1 LSESELAPV
10 DIIVDLGD
18 SLARMKKPEPR
29 SPVASPNLAERI
41 DKLTI
46 KRQETVRPILEH
58 PREYVLLSVRAMA
71 QRLKTDPATIV
82 RIVRGLGFSGY
93 REFQHHLHE
102 LSIAFATPVD
112 MMQSASRD
120 SSMPALVQ
128 ESLAQGVKNLHA
140 LNNSLDAKRL
150 TKVAKRFFKARR
162 IVIFAADGAAVLAE
176 YLEYQLSILGLPIIA
191 VASAGGMTHAARV
204 ATKRDV
210 VVAISFRR
218 GLRQTVEGAQQA
230 REHGAYCIGIAD
242 TYLSPLARVCNEI
255 FLASV
260 DSASFGVSFT
270 APISLLDAII
280 ATCGQYRRS
289 LTLAVAKEI
298 AEEQRKGF
306 RWYNP

>member
-1 LSESELAPV
+1 
-10 DIIVDLGD
+10 
-18 SLARMKKPEPR
+18 MKKEEPKSR
-29 SPVASPNLAERI
+29 VPTPHLAERI
-41 DKLTI
+41 DKLTV
-46 KRQETVRPILEH
+46 KRQEIIRPILEY

-82 RIVRGLGFSGY
+82 RIVRGLGFGSY

-120 SSMPALVQ
+120 SSMPATVQ
-128 ESLAQGVKNLHA
+128 ASLAQGVKNLQA
-140 LNNSLDAKRL
+140 LKNSLDANRL
-150 TKVAKRFFKARR
+150 ARVAKHFYNARR
-162 IVIFAADGAAVLAE
+162 IVVFAADGAAILAE
-176 YLEYQLSILGLPIIA
+176 YLEYQLAILGLPIVA
-191 VASAGGMTHAARV
+191 VASAGGMTHIGRV
-204 ATKRDV
+204 VNKRDV

-230 REHGAYCIGIAD
+230 RSHGAYCIGIAD
-242 TYLSPLARVCNEI
+242 TYLSPLARVCNEV

-260 DSASFGVSFT
+260 DAASFGVSFT

-280 ATCGQYRRS
+280 ATCGQYRRP